1 VFILANEIKSK
12 KYSGVFYRELNNGDR
27 SYFLRIRIGGKI
39 KRFPIGKKSE
49 GITEAFCNQEKIRL
63 VNEYKFGAETSDKLM
78 KVTRSVPSFAEMVDF
93 FIRTSTASEGTK
105 KETAYLKNESF
116 AAIANPTKND
126 IQEFL
131 IKELSRIKPAT
142 VNLKMKR
149 IRSVYKHA
157 IASGYYNGEDPT
169 FGLKPF
175 KGEEARRRFLSLQE
189 VEMLLEALKDKP
201 RHYLFVKLALC
212 TGARSGSILRIHRND
227 VKDDGR
233 VLLFNEKTDK
243 HYYGFLDEETF
254 NLLKDKKGYVLAL
267 KGQEDAPAKR
277 YGICGTIQLIMDELF
292 NPEGT
297 KDLDRVVIHTLR
309 HSVATQMLKRGVPI
323 EVISKTLDH
332 ASLAVTAKFY
342 AKISQDV
349 VRDSVRGIWN

>member
-1 VFILANEIKSK
+1 MANEIKSK

-157 IASGYYNGEDPT
+157 IASGFYNGEDPT

-243 HYYGFLDEETF
+243 HYYGFLDEETLD
-254 NLLKDKKGYVLAL
+254 LLKDKKGYVLAL

-309 HSVATQMLKRGVPI
+309 HSVATQMLQKGVPI

>member
-1 VFILANEIKSK
+1 MANEIKSK

-105 KETAYLKNESF
+105 KETSYLKNESF

-157 IASGYYNGEDPT
+157 IASGFYNGEDPT

>member
-1 VFILANEIKSK
+1 MANEIKSK
-12 KYSGVFYRELNNGDR
+12 KYPGVFYRELNNGDR

-49 GITEAFCNQEKIRL
+49 GITEAFCNQEKVRII
-63 VNEYKFGAETSDKLM
+63 NEHKFGVETSDKLR
-78 KVTRSVPSFAEMVDF
+78 KVSSSVPSFVEMVDF
-93 FIRTSTASEGTK
+93 FIRTSTVSDGTK
-105 KETAYLKNESF
+105 HDTSYLKSSPLAN
-116 AAIANPTKND
+116 IPNPTKTD
-126 IQEFL
+126 VQEFL

-157 IASGYYNGEDPT
+157 IANGFYKGEDPT

-175 KGEEARRRFLSLQE
+175 KGEEPRRRVLTLSE
-189 VEMLLEALKDKP
+189 VERLLNALKDKP
-201 RHYLFVKLALC
+201 RHYLFVKIALC
-212 TGARSGSILRIHRND
+212 TGARSGSIMRIHRND
-227 VKDDGR
+227 VKDDGT

-267 KGQEDAPAKR
+267 KGQEDVPAKR
-277 YGICGTIQLIMDELF
+277 YGICKTIQFVMDELF
-292 NPEGT
+292 NTEGT

-309 HSVATQMLKRGVPI
+309 HSVATQMLQKGVPI
-323 EVISKTLDH
+323 EIISKTLDH

-342 AKISQDV
+342 AKISPDI

>member
-1 VFILANEIKSK
+1 MANEIKSK
-12 KYSGVFYRELNNGDR
+12 KYPGVFYRELNNGDR

-49 GITEAFCNQEKIRL
+49 GITEAFCNQEKVRII
-63 VNEYKFGAETSDKLM
+63 NEHKFGVETSDKLR
-78 KVTRSVPSFAEMVDF
+78 KVSSSVPSFVEMIDF
-93 FIRTSTASEGTK
+93 FVRTSTAADGTK
-105 KETAYLKNESF
+105 KETSYLKNEPL
-116 AAIANPTKND
+116 ANIPNPTKTD
-126 IQEFL
+126 VQEFL
-131 IKELSRIKPAT
+131 INELSRIKPAT

-157 IASGYYNGEDPT
+157 IASGFYKGEDPT

-175 KGEEARRRFLSLQE
+175 KGEEARRRFLTLNE
-189 VEMLLEALKDKP
+189 VERLLEALKDKP

-227 VKDDGR
+227 VKDDGT

-267 KGQEDAPAKR
+267 RGQEDAPAKR
-277 YGICGTIQLIMDELF
+277 YGICGTIQIIMDELF

-309 HSVATQMLKRGVPI
+309 HSVATQMLQRGVPI
-323 EVISKTLDH
+323 EIISKTLDH

-342 AKISQDV
+342 AKISPDV